1 MKNNIYILLWYRPIH
16 FLSFELEADQQI
28 KDKCLLTLNTAVLK
42 YLKNIK
48 NNLMSLKW

>member
-1 MKNNIYILLWYRPIH
+1 MRNNIYILLCYRPIH

-42 YLKNIK
+42 YFET
-48 NNLMSLKW
+48 